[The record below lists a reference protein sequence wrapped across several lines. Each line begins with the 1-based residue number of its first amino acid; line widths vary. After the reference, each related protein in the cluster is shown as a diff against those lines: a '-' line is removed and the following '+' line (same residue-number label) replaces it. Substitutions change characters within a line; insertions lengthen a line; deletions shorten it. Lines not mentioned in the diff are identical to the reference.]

1 MTIALVTGGAGFIGS
16 HIVDGLLARDYR
28 VRVVDNLST
37 GNLKN
42 LAHVE
47 NEVEFHR
54 ADINDADALNAIME
68 GVHVVFHQ
76 AALASVPLSLE
87 KPQEVNRICVQ
98 GTLNVLETANDN
110 GVKKLVYAASSSCYG
125 NRSSSAQKEQDEL
138 MTVSPYAAAKLA
150 GEFYCQAF
158 YHSFGLETVGL
169 RYFNV
174 FGPRQDPNSPYSA
187 VIPSFIS
194 RMLNNR
200 PPIVYGDGRQSRDF
214 TFVQNVVD
222 ANLLAAEAKGVG
234 GKVFN
239 IANGKSTDL
248 LTLISLLNQFLGTE
262 IIPVHDAVREG
273 DIRESRADLTQATTG
288 LNYVPRVGF
297 QEGLEQSIQYYR
309 AIANQG
315 V

>member
-273 DIRESRADLTQATTG
+273 DIRESRADLTQATAG